1 MDIENLLR
9 FSRVGSFAVGAD
21 SIVVAVERLDENGA
35 RFVSDLWSVPL
46 VGPAIRLTHGDS
58 RDRAPR
64 WAGDT
69 LLFLSDRKVGKDDE
83 AKTQVWA
90 LPSRGEPHVLT
101 DEPLGVSDFRV
112 AQGVLVVMT
121 EVLDGVPRDALAAR
135 EKDRKKHGPSILHY
149 RAMPVRYWDHWIGPT
164 RSTLLAFD
172 LATDPQAR
180 SPRDLTPEAGDAL
193 RETDWDL
200 AADGK
205 TVAATWTTMNAED
218 RIPDKAIAL
227 IDTAT
232 GLSRMVGAGL
242 RVVNASPRVAA
253 DGRVVAMRYRR
264 GNDGYGARTL
274 WLYGEPH
281 QNDAHAGRALTGHDW
296 DRWPTPCGW
305 RQVGDSERIVVT
317 YEERGRV
324 RLAEVEL
331 DGRVHPLGPDTFD
344 GDPFSWEQVE
354 VRGDVVVGVVS
365 RLLHPPELARLDL
378 VSGAWVPLVSLS
390 GAGPT
395 SVTFTELD
403 VPVPGHDGRAVHTIV
418 VEPQKPNGKTIFWI
432 HGGPVAAW
440 GHRWHWRWCARLMA
454 DQGFRVVLPNPAG
467 STGYGLAWVDD
478 IWGNTWG
485 DQCYR
490 DLMAVV
496 DHLENRGIYARDT
509 IVMGGSFGGYMTNW
523 IGGQTDRFALLV
535 THASLFSLSGFQ
547 GDTDMPAWWEL
558 MMGTSPW
565 DDPDYD
571 RFSPSRHVR
580 HWKTP
585 ALILHGEKD
594 YRVPIGEGLALFEA
608 LTRQGTDAELVVFP
622 DENHWILKP
631 KNIAAW
637 YTSVLD
643 FIARK
648 WPTAAR
654 PAASPRHS
662 GSERTSDTA
671 KWPAE

>member
-1 MDIENLLR
+1 MNIDTLLR
-9 FSRVGSFAVGAD
+9 LGRVGTFTIGAD
-21 SIVVAVERLDENGA
+21 SVVVAVERLDESGA

-46 VGPAIRLTHGDS
+46 NGGTPTQLTRGDT

-64 WAGDT
+64 FDRQTTPIPRDDDT
-69 LLFLSDRKVGKDDE
+69 VLFLSDRKVGKDDD

-90 LPSRGEPHVLT
+90 LPPHGEPYVLT
-101 DEPLGVSDFRV
+101 DEPLGVSDFRI

-121 EVLDGVPRDALAAR
+121 EVCDGVPREALAER
-135 EKDRKKHGPSILHY
+135 EKDRKKHGPSVLHY

-164 RSTLLAFD
+164 RPTLIAFD
-172 LATDPQAR
+172 LVTDPQAR

-193 RETDWDL
+193 READWDL
-200 AADGK
+200 SADGK
-205 TVAATWTTMNAED
+205 TVAVTWTTMNVDD
-218 RIPDKAIAL
+218 RIPDKSIAL

-232 GLSRMVGAGL
+232 GLSRRVGTGL
-242 RVVNASPRVAA
+242 RVVNTTPRVTP

-264 GNDGYGARTL
+264 KNDGYGARSL
-274 WLYGEPH
+274 WLYGEDAI
-281 QNDAHAGRALTGHDW
+281 DAHTGRALTGDDW
-296 DRWPTPCGW
+296 DRWPTPSSW
-305 RQVGDSERIVVT
+305 RQSDGDRIVVT
-317 YEERGRV
+317 FEERGRV
-324 RLAEVEL
+324 RLAEVDLE
-331 DGRVHPLGPDTFD
+331 GHVHPLGPDTFE
-344 GDPFSWEQVE
+344 GEPFSWEQIE
-354 VRGDVVVGVVS
+354 VRGDMVVGVVS
-365 RLLHPPELARLDL
+365 RLLHPPELVRLDL
-378 VSGAWVPLVSLS
+378 TNGVSSALASLS
-390 GAGPT
+390 GDVPT
-395 SVTFTELD
+395 RVTFRELD
-403 VPVPGHDGRAVHTIV
+403 VPVPDHDGRAVHTII
-418 VEPQKPNGKTIFWI
+418 VEPPIPNGKTIFWI

-440 GHRWHWRWCARLMA
+440 GHRWHGRWCARLMA

-467 STGYGLAWVDD
+467 STGYGLSWVDD

-496 DHLENRGIYARDT
+496 DHLGNQGIYARDT
-509 IVMGGSFGGYMTNW
+509 VVMGGSFGGYMTNW

-571 RFSPSRHVR
+571 RFSPSKYVR

-637 YTSVLD
+637 YASVLD

-648 WPTAAR
+648 WPATDRSAA
-654 PAASPRHS
+654 APRHR
-662 GSERTSDTA
+662 GPTE
-671 KWPAE
+671 